1 MAKTFVGSRV
11 RQLRSERGF
20 SQAALAQ
27 MLEISPSYL
36 NQIEHDVRP
45 LTVAVL
51 LRITEVFGVDATFFA
66 SQDDTR
72 LVAELREVTM
82 DRDLD
87 VDVDPAEIADIV
99 GAHPTLARAMVN
111 LHRRYRLT
119 TTQLAAATE
128 DRFPSARQ
136 RHRLDHHA
144 ARGGARLLLPTA
156 ELSARTRHRRRG
168 THRRHADAPRRPGR
182 RSVRPAAVRCTAS
195 PIIRRIDLGDSVL
208 HRYDPATKPLEIG
221 DHLSSGQSVFRLAAE
236 LAYLEFGDLIDKLV
250 DEGKFTS
257 DESRTLA
264 RLGLANYFAA
274 ATVLPYGQFHD
285 VAEKF
290 RYDVERLSAFYSV
303 SYETIC
309 HRLSTLQRPSMRGV
323 PFSFVRVDRAGNM
336 SKRQSATGFHFSSS
350 GGTCP
355 LWNVYETFANPG
367 KILVQIAQMPDGR
380 NYMWVA
386 RTVERRASR
395 YGQPGKT
402 FAIGLGCELR
412 HAQRLVYSE
421 GLVTGDPMSSDPD
434 RGGLPGV
441 RAGQLPAARI
451 PRARPRARP
460 RRAPQHGVALPG
472 EAAMSDTRTDP
483 ARRFQGTRPA
493 QLGDRQGRR
502 PRHPQATVQPD
513 ERARPAPAAVPG
525 LAAAV
530 GASAV
535 CGQAV
540 PPRRRDR

>member
-1 MAKTFVGSRV
+1 VAKTFVGSRV

-27 MLEISPSYL
+27 MLDISPSYL

-66 SQDDTR
+66 SHDDTR
-72 LVAELREVTM
+72 LVAELREVTL
-82 DRDLD
+82 DRDLGVD
-87 VDVDPAEIADIV
+87 VDVSELADIV
-99 GAHPTLARAMVN
+99 SAHPTLARAMVN

-128 DRFPSARQ
+128 DRFSDGSGSGSITMPHEEVRDYFYQRQ
-136 RHRLDHHA
+136 NYLHELDTAAEDFTVRMRMHRAELA
-144 ARGGARLLLPTA
+144 G
-156 ELSARTRHRRRG
+156 ELSARLT
-168 THRRHADAPRRPGR
+168 
-182 RSVRPAAVRCTAS
+182 AVHGVH
-195 PIIRRIDLGDSVL
+195 IIKRIDLGDTVL
-208 HRYDPATKPLEIG
+208 HRYDPGSKTLEIG
-221 DHLSSGQSVFRLAAE
+221 SQLSSGQFVFKLATE
-236 LAYLEFGDLIDKLV
+236 LAYLEFGDLIDTMV
-250 DEGKFTS
+250 DDGNFTS

-274 ATVLPYGQFHD
+274 AAVLPYRQFHD
-285 VAEKF
+285 VAENF

-303 SYETIC
+303 SYETVA

-323 PFSFVRVDRAGNM
+323 PLSFVRVDRAGNM

-380 NYMWVA
+380 HYMWVA

-412 HAQRLVYSE
+412 HAHRLVYSE
-421 GLVTGDPMSSDPD
+421 GLELSGEIATPIGAGCRVCERDNCPQ
-434 RGGLPGV
+434 
-441 RAGQLPAARI
+441 RAFPALG
-451 PRARPRARP
+451 RALDLDEHRSTVSPYLVKRP
-460 RRAPQHGVALPG
+460 
-472 EAAMSDTRTDP
+472 
-483 ARRFQGTRPA
+483 
-493 QLGDRQGRR
+493 
-502 PRHPQATVQPD
+502 
-513 ERARPAPAAVPG
+513 
-525 LAAAV
+525 
-530 GASAV
+530 
-535 CGQAV
+535 
-540 PPRRRDR
+540 

>member
-1 MAKTFVGSRV
+1 VPKTFVGSRV

-27 MLEISPSYL
+27 MLDISPSYL

-45 LTVAVL
+45 LALAVL

-87 VDVDPAEIADIV
+87 VDIDLSEVADMV
-99 GAHPTLARAMVN
+99 NAHPTLAKAMVN
-111 LHRRYRLT
+111 LHRRYRIT
-119 TTQLAAATE
+119 TAQLAAATE
-128 DRFPSARQ
+128 DRFADGSSGSGSITMPHEEVRDYFYQRQ
-136 RHRLDHHA
+136 NYLHELDTA
-144 ARGGARLLLPTA
+144 AEDLTVRMRMHGG
-156 ELSARTRHRRRG
+156 ELAGEIRRRLTDVHG
-168 THRRHADAPRRPGR
+168 VHING
-182 RSVRPAAVRCTAS
+182 
-195 PIIRRIDLGDSVL
+195 RIDLGDTVL
-208 HRYDPATKPLEIG
+208 HRFDPGTRTLEISN
-221 DHLSSGQSVFRLAAE
+221 HLSAGQQMFKMAAE
-236 LAYLEFGDLIDKLV
+236 LAYLEFGDLIDSMV
-250 DEGKFTS
+250 EEGKFTS
-257 DESRTLA
+257 DESRKLA
-264 RLGLANYFAA
+264 RLGFANYFAA
-274 ATVLPYGQFHD
+274 ATVLPYKQFHD
-285 VAEKF
+285 VTEKW
-290 RYDVERLSAFYSV
+290 RYDIERLSAFYQV

-323 PFSFVRVDRAGNM
+323 PFSFVRVDKAGNM

-421 GLVTGDPMSSDPD
+421 GLDLSADNATPIGAGCRVCERDNCPQ
-434 RGGLPGV
+434 
-441 RAGQLPAARI
+441 RAFPALG
-451 PRARPRARP
+451 RALDLDEHRSTVSPYL
-460 RRAPQHGVALPG
+460 VK
-472 EAAMSDTRTDP
+472 
-483 ARRFQGTRPA
+483 
-493 QLGDRQGRR
+493 
-502 PRHPQATVQPD
+502 QA
-513 ERARPAPAAVPG
+513 
-525 LAAAV
+525 
-530 GASAV
+530 
-535 CGQAV
+535 
-540 PPRRRDR
+540 

>member
-27 MLEISPSYL
+27 MLDISPSYL

-82 DRDLD
+82 DRDIG
-87 VDVDPAEIADIV
+87 VDVDLSEIADIV
-99 GAHPTLARAMVN
+99 GAHPAVARAMVN

-128 DRFPSARQ
+128 DRFSDGSGSGSITMPHEEVRDYFYQRQ
-136 RHRLDHHA
+136 NYLHALDAAAEDLTIRMRMHRADLSRDLSD
-144 ARGGARLLLPTA
+144 RL
-156 ELSARTRHRRRG
+156 TRVHG
-168 THRRHADAPRRPGR
+168 VHI
-182 RSVRPAAVRCTAS
+182 VQ
-195 PIIRRIDLGDSVL
+195 RIDLGDTVL
-208 HRYDPATKPLEIG
+208 HRFDPDTKTLEIG
-221 DHLSSGQSVFRLAAE
+221 RHLSSGQYVFKLAAE
-236 LAYLEFGDLIDKLV
+236 LGYLEFGDLIDGMV
-250 DEGKFTS
+250 ADGNFTS
-257 DESRTLA
+257 DEAVKLA

-274 ATVLPYGQFHD
+274 ATVLPYRQFHEM
-285 VAEKF
+285 AENF

-303 SYETIC
+303 SYETIA
-309 HRLSTLQRPSMRGV
+309 HRLSSLQRPAMRGV
-323 PFSFVRVDRAGNM
+323 PLSFVRVDRAGNM

-367 KILVQIAQMPDGR
+367 KILVQVAQMPDGR
-380 NYMWVA
+380 RYMWVA

-412 HAQRLVYSE
+412 HAHRLVYSE
-421 GLVTGDPMSSDPD
+421 GLDLSGEIATPIGAGCRVCERDNCPQ
-434 RGGLPGV
+434 
-441 RAGQLPAARI
+441 RAFPALG
-451 PRARPRARP
+451 RALDLDEHR
-460 RRAPQHGVALPG
+460 
-472 EAAMSDTRTDP
+472 S
-483 ARRFQGTRPA
+483 
-493 QLGDRQGRR
+493 
-502 PRHPQATVQPD
+502 TVSPYLVKQ
-513 ERARPAPAAVPG
+513 
-525 LAAAV
+525 
-530 GASAV
+530 S
-535 CGQAV
+535 
-540 PPRRRDR
+540 

>member
-1 MAKTFVGSRV
+1 M

-27 MLEISPSYL
+27 TLEISPSYL

-51 LRITEVFGVDATFFA
+51 LRITEAFGVDATFFA

-72 LVAELREVTM
+72 LIAELREVIM

-87 VDVDPAEIADIV
+87 VTVDPTEIAGMV
-99 GAHPTLARAMVN
+99 GAHPALARAMVN
-111 LHRRYRLT
+111 LHRRYQLA

-128 DRFPSARQ
+128 DRFNAGNAGTGAGGFIPGSGSITMPHEEVRDYFYQRQ
-136 RHRLDHHA
+136 NYLHELDTAAEGLTAGMRIQRGDLVGDLADRLRIVH
-144 ARGGARLLLPTA
+144 G
-156 ELSARTRHRRRG
+156 
-168 THRRHADAPRRPGR
+168 
-182 RSVRPAAVRCTAS
+182 VRIV
-195 PIIRRIDLGDSVL
+195 RRIDLDQGVL
-208 HRYDPATKPLEIG
+208 HRFDPGSKTLEISA
-221 DHLSSGQSVFRLAAE
+221 HLSSGQTAFRMAAE
-236 LAYLEFGDLIDKLV
+236 LAYLECGELIDKRV
-250 DEGKFTS
+250 DEGHFTS
-257 DESRTLA
+257 AESQRLA

-274 ATVLPYGQFHD
+274 ATVLPYGQFHE
-285 VAEKF
+285 VAERF
-290 RYDVERLSAFYSV
+290 RYDVERLSAYYST

-367 KILVQIAQMPDGR
+367 KILVQLAEMPDGR
-380 NYMWVA
+380 SYMWVA

-421 GLVTGDPMSSDPD
+421 GLD
-434 RGGLPGV
+434 L
-441 RAGQLPAARI
+441 
-451 PRARPRARP
+451 
-460 RRAPQHGVALPG
+460 
-472 EAAMSDTRTDP
+472 
-483 ARRFQGTRPA
+483 
-493 QLGDRQGRR
+493 
-502 PRHPQATVQPD
+502 
-513 ERARPAPAAVPG
+513 
-525 LAAAV
+525 V
-530 GASAV
+530 GAPNVPTTPIGAGCRV
-535 CGQAV
+535 CE
-540 PPRRRDR
+540 RDNCPQRAFPALGRALDIDEHRSTVSPYLVKLS

>member
-1 MAKTFVGSRV
+1 VAKTFVGSRV

-27 MLEISPSYL
+27 MLDISPSYL

-72 LVAELREVTM
+72 LVAELREVTL
-82 DRDLD
+82 DRDLG
-87 VDVDPAEIADIV
+87 VEVDPAEIADV
-99 GAHPTLARAMVN
+99 VAAHPAVARALVN

-128 DRFPSARQ
+128 DRFSDGSGFSSGSGSITMPHEEVRDYFYERQNYLHELDAAAEDLTVRMGMHRADLARDLSD
-136 RHRLDHHA
+136 RL
-144 ARGGARLLLPTA
+144 
-156 ELSARTRHRRRG
+156 TRVHG
-168 THRRHADAPRRPGR
+168 VHI
-182 RSVRPAAVRCTAS
+182 VQ
-195 PIIRRIDLGDSVL
+195 RIDLGDSVL
-208 HRYDPATKPLEIG
+208 HRFDPQTKTLEIG
-221 DHLSSGQSVFRLAAE
+221 RHLASGQYVFKLAAE
-236 LAYLEFGDLIDKLV
+236 LGYLEFGDLIDGMV
-250 DEGKFTS
+250 TEGNFTS
-257 DESRTLA
+257 DEAVKLA

-274 ATVLPYGQFHD
+274 ATVLPYRQFHD

-303 SYETIC
+303 SYETVA
-309 HRLSTLQRPSMRGV
+309 HRLSSLQRPAMRGV
-323 PFSFVRVDRAGNM
+323 PLSFVRVDRAGNM

-367 KILVQIAQMPDGR
+367 KIGVQIAQMPDGR
-380 NYMWVA
+380 SYMWVA

-412 HAQRLVYSE
+412 HAHRLVYSE
-421 GLVTGDPMSSDPD
+421 GLDLAGEIATPIGAGCRVCERDNCPQ
-434 RGGLPGV
+434 
-441 RAGQLPAARI
+441 RAFPALG
-451 PRARPRARP
+451 RALDLDEHRSTVSPYLVKRP
-460 RRAPQHGVALPG
+460 
-472 EAAMSDTRTDP
+472 
-483 ARRFQGTRPA
+483 
-493 QLGDRQGRR
+493 
-502 PRHPQATVQPD
+502 
-513 ERARPAPAAVPG
+513 
-525 LAAAV
+525 
-530 GASAV
+530 
-535 CGQAV
+535 
-540 PPRRRDR
+540 

>member
-1 MAKTFVGSRV
+1 MILPQSPPCQECEVRLRIVVRLADVAKTFVGSRV

-27 MLEISPSYL
+27 MLDISPSYL

-87 VDVDPAEIADIV
+87 IDVDLPEIADV
-99 GAHPTLARAMVN
+99 VASHPALARAMVN

-119 TTQLAAATE
+119 TTQLAAVTE
-128 DRFPSARQ
+128 DRFSDGSGFSSGSGSITMPHEEVRDYFYQRQ
-136 RHRLDHHA
+136 NYLHELDTAAEDLTIRMRMHRGELV
-144 ARGGARLLLPTA
+144 R
-156 ELSARTRHRRRG
+156 ELSDRLTMVHGVHVVRR
-168 THRRHADAPRRPGR
+168 
-182 RSVRPAAVRCTAS
+182 V
-195 PIIRRIDLGDSVL
+195 DLGESVL
-208 HRYDPATKPLEIG
+208 HRYDPESKTLQISG
-221 DHLSSGQSVFRLAAE
+221 HLSSGQTVFKMAAE
-236 LAYLEFGDLIDKLV
+236 LAYLEFGDLIEKLV
-250 DEGKFTS
+250 ADGKFTS
-257 DESRTLA
+257 EESTKLA

-274 ATVLPYGQFHD
+274 ATVLPYRQFHD
-285 VAEKF
+285 VAENF
-290 RYDVERLSAFYSV
+290 RYDIERLSAFYSV
-303 SYETIC
+303 SYETIA

-367 KILVQIAQMPDGR
+367 KIGVQIAQMPDGR

-412 HAQRLVYSE
+412 HAHRLVYSE
-421 GLVTGDPMSSDPD
+421 GLDLSGDNATPIGAGCRVCERDNCPQ
-434 RGGLPGV
+434 
-441 RAGQLPAARI
+441 RAFPALG
-451 PRARPRARP
+451 RALDINEHR
-460 RRAPQHGVALPG
+460 
-472 EAAMSDTRTDP
+472 S
-483 ARRFQGTRPA
+483 
-493 QLGDRQGRR
+493 
-502 PRHPQATVQPD
+502 TVSPYLVKQ
-513 ERARPAPAAVPG
+513 
-525 LAAAV
+525 
-530 GASAV
+530 S
-535 CGQAV
+535 
-540 PPRRRDR
+540 

>member
-36 NQIEHDVRP
+36 NQIEHDARP

-87 VDVDPAEIADIV
+87 LDVDMAEVAEV
-99 GAHPTLARAMVN
+99 VSAHPAVARALVN
-111 LHRRYRLT
+111 LHRRYRIT
-119 TTQLAAATE
+119 TARLAEATE
-128 DRFPSARQ
+128 DRFSDGSGTGAITMPHEEVRDFFYQRQ
-136 RHRLDHHA
+136 NYLHELDTAAEDLTVRMRMHR
-144 ARGGARLLLPTA
+144 A
-156 ELSARTRHRRRG
+156 ELARELSDRLTMVHG
-168 THRRHADAPRRPGR
+168 VH
-182 RSVRPAAVRCTAS
+182 
-195 PIIRRIDLGDSVL
+195 IIRRADLGDTVL
-208 HRYDPATKPLEIG
+208 HRYDPATRTLEISNQ
-221 DHLSSGQSVFRLAAE
+221 LSSGQQVFKMATE
-236 LAYLEFGDLIDKLV
+236 LAYLEFGELIDAQV
-250 DEGKFTS
+250 QEGKFTS
-257 DESRTLA
+257 DSARRLA
-264 RLGLANYFAA
+264 RLGLAGYFAA
-274 ATVLPYGQFHD
+274 ATVLPYRQFHE
-285 VAEKF
+285 VSEKF
-290 RYDVERLSAFYSV
+290 RYDVERLSAFYQV

-386 RTVERRASR
+386 RTIERRASR

-402 FAIGLGCELR
+402 FAIGLGCEIR
-412 HAQRLVYSE
+412 HANRLVYSE
-421 GLVTGDPMSSDPD
+421 GLDLSSDSATPIGAGCRVCERD
-434 RGGLPGV
+434 NCPQ
-441 RAGQLPAARI
+441 RAFPALG
-451 PRARPRARP
+451 RALDIDEHR
-460 RRAPQHGVALPG
+460 
-472 EAAMSDTRTDP
+472 S
-483 ARRFQGTRPA
+483 
-493 QLGDRQGRR
+493 
-502 PRHPQATVQPD
+502 TVSPYLVK
-513 ERARPAPAAVPG
+513 E
-525 LAAAV
+525 
-530 GASAV
+530 S
-535 CGQAV
+535 
-540 PPRRRDR
+540 

>member
-1 MAKTFVGSRV
+1 VAKTFVGSRV

-27 MLEISPSYL
+27 MLDISPSYL

-72 LVAELREVTM
+72 LVAELREVTL
-82 DRDLD
+82 DRDLGI
-87 VDVDPAEIADIV
+87 DVDPAEIADV
-99 GAHPTLARAMVN
+99 VAAHPAVARAMVN

-128 DRFPSARQ
+128 DRFSDGSGSGSITMPHEEVRDYFYQRQNYLHELDAAAEDLTVRMGMHRADLARDLSD
-136 RHRLDHHA
+136 RL
-144 ARGGARLLLPTA
+144 
-156 ELSARTRHRRRG
+156 TRVHG
-168 THRRHADAPRRPGR
+168 VHI
-182 RSVRPAAVRCTAS
+182 VQ
-195 PIIRRIDLGDSVL
+195 RIDLGDNVL
-208 HRYDPATKPLEIG
+208 HRFDPQTKTLEIG
-221 DHLSSGQSVFRLAAE
+221 RHLASGQYVFKLAAE
-236 LAYLEFGDLIDKLV
+236 LAYLEFGDLIDGMV
-250 DEGKFTS
+250 TEGNFTS
-257 DESRTLA
+257 DEAVKLA

-274 ATVLPYGQFHD
+274 ATVLPYRQFHD
-285 VAEKF
+285 IAEKF

-303 SYETIC
+303 SYETIA
-309 HRLSTLQRPSMRGV
+309 HRLSSLQRPAMRGV
-323 PFSFVRVDRAGNM
+323 PLSFVRVDRAGNM

-380 NYMWVA
+380 SYMWVA

-412 HAQRLVYSE
+412 HAHRLVYSE
-421 GLVTGDPMSSDPD
+421 GLDLAGEIATPIGAGCRVCERDNCPQ
-434 RGGLPGV
+434 
-441 RAGQLPAARI
+441 RAFPALG
-451 PRARPRARP
+451 RALDLDEHRSTVSPYL
-460 RRAPQHGVALPG
+460 VK
-472 EAAMSDTRTDP
+472 
-483 ARRFQGTRPA
+483 
-493 QLGDRQGRR
+493 
-502 PRHPQATVQPD
+502 HP
-513 ERARPAPAAVPG
+513 
-525 LAAAV
+525 
-530 GASAV
+530 
-535 CGQAV
+535 
-540 PPRRRDR
+540 

>member
-1 MAKTFVGSRV
+1 VAKTYVGARV

-27 MLEISPSYL
+27 MLDISPSYL

-72 LVAELREVTM
+72 LIAELREVLM

-87 VDVDPAEIADIV
+87 VDVAPAEVAEMV
-99 GAHPTLARAMVN
+99 GAHPALARAMVN
-111 LHRRYRLT
+111 LHRRYQLT
-119 TTQLAAATE
+119 TTRLAAATE
-128 DRFPSARQ
+128 DRFGGTGLNPGESGTGAISMPHEEVRDYFYERQNYLHELDSAAEELTAGMRVH
-136 RHRLDHHA
+136 RGELAGDLSDRLRFVHGVTIIPRLD
-144 ARGGARLLLPTA
+144 
-156 ELSARTRHRRRG
+156 
-168 THRRHADAPRRPGR
+168 
-182 RSVRPAAVRCTAS
+182 
-195 PIIRRIDLGDSVL
+195 LGEGVL
-208 HRYDPATKPLEIG
+208 HRFDPASKTLEIST
-221 DHLSSGQSVFRLAAE
+221 HLSTGQRAFRLAAE
-236 LAYLEFGDLIDKLV
+236 LAYLEYGDLIDKLA
-250 DEGKFTS
+250 DEGHFTGE
-257 DESRTLA
+257 ESRRLA

-290 RYDVERLSAFYSV
+290 RYDVERLSAYYSV

-355 LWNVYETFANPG
+355 LWNVYETFASPG
-367 KILVQIAQMPDGR
+367 KIGVQIAEMPDGR
-380 NYMWVA
+380 AYLWVA

-412 HAQRLVYSE
+412 HAHRLVYSE
-421 GLVTGDPMSSDPD
+421 GLDLSGDPKVSATPIGAGCRVCERDNCPQ
-434 RGGLPGV
+434 
-441 RAGQLPAARI
+441 RAFPALG
-451 PRARPRARP
+451 RALDIDEHR
-460 RRAPQHGVALPG
+460 
-472 EAAMSDTRTDP
+472 S
-483 ARRFQGTRPA
+483 
-493 QLGDRQGRR
+493 
-502 PRHPQATVQPD
+502 TVSPYLVKQ
-513 ERARPAPAAVPG
+513 
-525 LAAAV
+525 
-530 GASAV
+530 S
-535 CGQAV
+535 
-540 PPRRRDR
+540 

>member
-66 SQDDTR
+66 SHDDTR
-72 LVAELREVTM
+72 LVAEMREVAM
-82 DRDLD
+82 DRDLGAGMD
-87 VDVDPAEIADIV
+87 VAEVADMV
-99 GAHPTLARAMVN
+99 AAYPNFARAMVN

-128 DRFPSARQ
+128 DRYSDGSGSGSITMPHEEVRDYFYQRQ
-136 RHRLDHHA
+136 NYLHELDTAAEDLTAKIRMHRGDLA
-144 ARGGARLLLPTA
+144 GELANRLTT
-156 ELSARTRHRRRG
+156 EHG
-168 THRRHADAPRRPGR
+168 
-182 RSVRPAAVRCTAS
+182 VRIV
-195 PIIRRIDLGDSVL
+195 RRIDLGDTVL
-208 HRYDPATKPLEIG
+208 HRYDPATKTLEMG
-221 DHLSSGQSVFRLAAE
+221 NHLSRGQQVFKMAAE
-236 LAYLEFGDLIDKLV
+236 LAFLEFGQLIDKMV
-250 DEGKFTS
+250 DEGMFTS

-274 ATVLPYGQFHD
+274 ATVLPYRQFHD
-285 VAEKF
+285 VAENF

-303 SYETIC
+303 SYETIA

-355 LWNVYETFANPG
+355 LWNVYETFTNPG
-367 KILVQIAQMPDGR
+367 KIQVQIAQMPDGR
-380 NYMWVA
+380 NYLWVA

-412 HAQRLVYSE
+412 HAHRLVYSE
-421 GLVTGDPMSSDPD
+421 GLDLSGEVATPIGSGCRVCERDNCPQRAFPALGKALDLNEHRSTVSPY
-434 RGGLPGV
+434 LV
-441 RAGQLPAARI
+441 REP
-451 PRARPRARP
+451 
-460 RRAPQHGVALPG
+460 
-472 EAAMSDTRTDP
+472 
-483 ARRFQGTRPA
+483 
-493 QLGDRQGRR
+493 
-502 PRHPQATVQPD
+502 
-513 ERARPAPAAVPG
+513 
-525 LAAAV
+525 
-530 GASAV
+530 
-535 CGQAV
+535 
-540 PPRRRDR
+540 

>member
-1 MAKTFVGSRV
+1 MSKTFVGSRL
-11 RQLRSERGF
+11 RQLRNERGF

-51 LRITEVFGVDATFFA
+51 LRITEVFGVDATFFS

-87 VDVDPAEIADIV
+87 IDVDPTEVAEMV
-99 GAHPTLARAMVN
+99 SAHPGLARAVVN
-111 LHRRYRLT
+111 LHRRYRIT
-119 TTQLAAATE
+119 TAQLAAATE
-128 DRFPSARQ
+128 ERYSDGSGSGSITMPHEEVRDYFYQRQNYLHELDTAAEDLTIKMRLHHGDLARELT
-136 RHRLDHHA
+136 RRLTEVHGVH
-144 ARGGARLLLPTA
+144 
-156 ELSARTRHRRRG
+156 
-168 THRRHADAPRRPGR
+168 
-182 RSVRPAAVRCTAS
+182 
-195 PIIRRIDLGDSVL
+195 INRRIDLGDTVL
-208 HRYDPATKPLEIG
+208 HRYDPKTKTLEFSN
-221 DHLSSGQSVFRLAAE
+221 HLSLGQQVFKMAAE
-236 LAYLEFGDLIDKLV
+236 LAYLEFGDLIDTLV
-250 DEGKFTS
+250 EEGKFTS
-257 DESRTLA
+257 DESHTLA

-274 ATVLPYGQFHD
+274 AAVLPYRQFHD
-285 VAEKF
+285 VAENF
-290 RYDVERLSAFYSV
+290 RYDVERLSSFYSI
-303 SYETIC
+303 SYETIA

-386 RTVERRASR
+386 RTVERRAAR

-412 HAQRLVYSE
+412 HAHRLVYSE
-421 GLVTGDPMSSDPD
+421 GLDVSGEPGTVATPIGAGCRVCERDNCPQRAFPALGRALDLDEHRSTVSPYLVT
-434 RGGLPGV
+434 
-441 RAGQLPAARI
+441 
-451 PRARPRARP
+451 
-460 RRAPQHGVALPG
+460 
-472 EAAMSDTRTDP
+472 
-483 ARRFQGTRPA
+483 
-493 QLGDRQGRR
+493 
-502 PRHPQATVQPD
+502 QP
-513 ERARPAPAAVPG
+513 
-525 LAAAV
+525 
-530 GASAV
+530 
-535 CGQAV
+535 
-540 PPRRRDR
+540 

>member
-36 NQIEHDVRP
+36 NQIEHDARP

-87 VDVDPAEIADIV
+87 LDVDMAEVAEV
-99 GAHPTLARAMVN
+99 VTAHPALARAMVN
-111 LHRRYRLT
+111 LHRRYRIT
-119 TTQLAAATE
+119 TAQLAEATE
-128 DRFPSARQ
+128 DRFSLNIGGSGTGAITMPHEEVRDFFYQRQ
-136 RHRLDHHA
+136 NYLHELDTAAEDLTVRMRMHR
-144 ARGGARLLLPTA
+144 A
-156 ELSARTRHRRRG
+156 ELARELSDRLTMVHG
-168 THRRHADAPRRPGR
+168 VH
-182 RSVRPAAVRCTAS
+182 
-195 PIIRRIDLGDSVL
+195 IIRRADLGDTML
-208 HRYDPATKPLEIG
+208 HRYDPTTRTLEISNQ
-221 DHLSSGQSVFRLAAE
+221 LSSGQQVFKMATE
-236 LAYLEFGDLIDKLV
+236 LAYLEFGELIDAQV
-250 DEGKFTS
+250 QEGKFTS
-257 DESRTLA
+257 DSARRLA
-264 RLGLANYFAA
+264 RLGLAGYFAA
-274 ATVLPYGQFHD
+274 ATVLPYRQFHE
-285 VAEKF
+285 VSEKF
-290 RYDVERLSAFYSV
+290 RYDVERLSAFYQV

-386 RTVERRASR
+386 RTIERRASR

-402 FAIGLGCELR
+402 FAIGLGCEIR
-412 HAQRLVYSE
+412 HANRLVYSE
-421 GLVTGDPMSSDPD
+421 GLDLSSDSATPIGAGCRVCERD
-434 RGGLPGV
+434 NCPQ
-441 RAGQLPAARI
+441 RAFPALG
-451 PRARPRARP
+451 RALDIDEHR
-460 RRAPQHGVALPG
+460 
-472 EAAMSDTRTDP
+472 S
-483 ARRFQGTRPA
+483 
-493 QLGDRQGRR
+493 
-502 PRHPQATVQPD
+502 TVSPYLVK
-513 ERARPAPAAVPG
+513 E
-525 LAAAV
+525 
-530 GASAV
+530 S
-535 CGQAV
+535 
-540 PPRRRDR
+540 

>member
-1 MAKTFVGSRV
+1 MSKTFVGSRV
-11 RQLRSERGF
+11 RQLRNERGF

-72 LVAELREVTM
+72 LVAELRELTM

-87 VDVDPAEIADIV
+87 IDVDLPEVADIV
-99 GAHPTLARAMVN
+99 NGHPGFARAMVN
-111 LHRRYRLT
+111 LHRRYRIT
-119 TTQLAAATE
+119 TAQLAAATE
-128 DRFPSARQ
+128 ERYSDGSGSGSITMPHEEVRDYFYQRQ
-136 RHRLDHHA
+136 NYLHELDTAAEDLATRLRMHHGDFA
-144 ARGGARLLLPTA
+144 G
-156 ELSARTRHRRRG
+156 ELSRRLTEVHG
-168 THRRHADAPRRPGR
+168 VH
-182 RSVRPAAVRCTAS
+182 
-195 PIIRRIDLGDSVL
+195 INKRIDLGDTVL
-208 HRYDPATKPLEIG
+208 HRYDPETKTLEISN
-221 DHLSSGQSVFRLAAE
+221 HLASGQQAFKLAAE
-236 LAYLEFGDLIDKLV
+236 LAYLEFGDLIDAMV
-250 DEGKFTS
+250 TEGKFTS

-274 ATVLPYGQFHD
+274 AAVLPYRQFHD
-285 VAEKF
+285 VAENF
-290 RYDVERLSAFYSV
+290 RYDIERLSSFYSV
-303 SYETIC
+303 SYETIG

-323 PFSFVRVDRAGNM
+323 PFSFIRVDRAGNM

-412 HAQRLVYSE
+412 HAHRLVYSE
-421 GLVTGDPMSSDPD
+421 GLDLSGDVATPIGAGCRVCERDNCPQ
-434 RGGLPGV
+434 
-441 RAGQLPAARI
+441 RAFPALG
-451 PRARPRARP
+451 RALDLDEHR
-460 RRAPQHGVALPG
+460 
-472 EAAMSDTRTDP
+472 S
-483 ARRFQGTRPA
+483 
-493 QLGDRQGRR
+493 
-502 PRHPQATVQPD
+502 TVSPYLVKQP
-513 ERARPAPAAVPG
+513 
-525 LAAAV
+525 
-530 GASAV
+530 
-535 CGQAV
+535 
-540 PPRRRDR
+540 